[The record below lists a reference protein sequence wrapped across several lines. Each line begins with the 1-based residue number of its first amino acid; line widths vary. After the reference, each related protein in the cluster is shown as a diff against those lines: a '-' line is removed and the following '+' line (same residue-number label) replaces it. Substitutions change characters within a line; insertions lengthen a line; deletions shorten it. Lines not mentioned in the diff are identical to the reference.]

1 MHRVHH
7 ADTAIDLSTGFRSHP
22 GEALLL
28 ALARAAV
35 AIAFGFSVP
44 ALMIAETLAIAFTM
58 WSHANL
64 RLPDRLDRAL
74 RLLLVTPAMHH
85 VHHSARRAETDSNYG
100 EVFSL
105 WDRLFGTYRSS
116 NGESLARTRFGLGD
130 EHDRDAASILRQLT
144 GPLAR

>member
-1 MHRVHH
+1 
-7 ADTAIDLSTGFRSHP
+7 
-22 GEALLL
+22 
-28 ALARAAV
+28 
-35 AIAFGFSVP
+35 
-44 ALMIAETLAIAFTM
+44 MIAETLAIAFTM

-100 EVFSL
+100 DVFSL

-116 NGESLARTRFGLGD
+116 NGESLATTRFGLGD